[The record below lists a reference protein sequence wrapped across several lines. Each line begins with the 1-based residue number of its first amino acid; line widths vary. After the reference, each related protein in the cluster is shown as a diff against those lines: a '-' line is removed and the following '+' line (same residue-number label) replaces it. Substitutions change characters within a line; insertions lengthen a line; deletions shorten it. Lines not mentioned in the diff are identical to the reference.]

1 MLRVKN
7 ALLTP
12 NLELDK
18 ISFLLKVAEE
28 EHLTHDQLYIQLRER
43 FEAKNQKSKEVNQV
57 KQIEQMLLTEAN
69 RDNTPHLVSLTN
81 YRRNM
86 VLTDPENVKIKN
98 SYLEELIEKNKNV
111 RNKITKILAGKNKL

>member
-12 NLELDK
+12 NIELDK

-28 EHLTHDQLYIQLRER
+28 EHLTHDQTYIQLRER

-57 KQIEQMLLTEAN
+57 KQM
-69 RDNTPHLVSLTN
+69 
-81 YRRNM
+81 
-86 VLTDPENVKIKN
+86 
-98 SYLEELIEKNKNV
+98 
-111 RNKITKILAGKNKL
+111 